1 MLQCIWLGRFAN
13 SKFLGFFSLFK
24 ATKLSHFQIIPY
36 VLAHGF
42 WALHLCLFGFFFH
55 FQSFFRLCNLH
66 AFHMHWCIWIP
77 SFLNFFF
84 WFLLSLI

>member
-24 ATKLSHFQIIPY
+24 ATKLSHFQ
-36 VLAHGF
+36 
-42 WALHLCLFGFFFH
+42 
-55 FQSFFRLCNLH
+55 SFFRLCNLH
-66 AFHMHWCIWIP
+66 AFHMLWCIWIP